1 MDRRTGKRGDG
12 GFSLSDGT
20 PGRKAPLSEEDGRRF
35 AGSPAVPPPH
45 PFLCSSPFL
54 FLFRDFL
61 DPPHPLSLSLFSS
74 LSLRLF
80 GAVLPYFFRWGDTTQ
95 LPEKTLRQFPTGE
108 PISIIAGVLHLA
120 GENPL
125 LDRPLS

>member
-1 MDRRTGKRGDG
+1 MTERQDGKHPPPFLKRMADDLQALPP
-12 GFSLSDGT
+12 FH
-20 PGRKAPLSEEDGRRF
+20 PLIHSFVPRRF
-35 AGSPAVPPPH
+35 FFFFAIS
-45 PFLCSSPFL
+45 LTRL
-54 FLFRDFL
+54 T
-61 DPPHPLSLSLFSS
+61 LSLSPFSS
-74 LSLRLF
+74 LFPRLF